1 MYRRS
6 SEQVVEMKEL
16 AIKQLANSTENAEKI
31 TSLLCDL
38 IMVDTLL
45 NPFPYNYELRSERE
59 RLLNELQ
66 AYVDAKVCSE

>member
-1 MYRRS
+1 MYRS
-6 SEQVVEMKEL
+6 SSKQVVEMKEL
-16 AIKQLANSTENAEKI
+16 AMRQLATSTENAEKI
-31 TSLLCDL
+31 ASLLCDL

-66 AYVDAKVCSE
+66 TLVDAPVCSE